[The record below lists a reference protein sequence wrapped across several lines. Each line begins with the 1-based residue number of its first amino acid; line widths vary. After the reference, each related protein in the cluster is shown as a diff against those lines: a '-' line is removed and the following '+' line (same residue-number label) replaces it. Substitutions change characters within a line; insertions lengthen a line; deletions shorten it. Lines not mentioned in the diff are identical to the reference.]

1 MIISVWHIAGR
12 ACHSLQS
19 PYIHRLI
26 FTPESFISIICFYFL
41 LNHRVLIDLLKS
53 KSICIFTFVCLKDLV
68 PRCKVLKLLLYLLY
82 SVKSL
87 SYCKNKACAFTLV
100 ITKSSKQRISSIY
113 VFLVLRF
120 LRTFQAVFENSKSVT
135 TEVAPLFLIAL
146 WIQILFFCGP
156 LKWI

>member
-1 MIISVWHIAGR
+1 M
-12 ACHSLQS
+12 
-19 PYIHRLI
+19 
-26 FTPESFISIICFYFL
+26 
-41 LNHRVLIDLLKS
+41 
-53 KSICIFTFVCLKDLV
+53 

-146 WIQILFFCGP
+146 
-156 LKWI
+156 